1 MLDKKGL
8 EILHTRLTSL
18 RFSDAT
24 PYPLQVTHVL
34 TESPDL
40 PKLQSIQ
47 LYDNALQGS
56 SIITA
61 ILVSLSRS
69 IS

>member
-24 PYPLQVTHVL
+24 PFRLQVTHVL

-47 LYDNALQGS
+47 LYNDTLQGS